1 MDPTKSLVEQY
12 RAEVN
17 FNNLQIVPTGPTKAV
32 IENHLR
38 ATLET
43 KGVTLRFQDTGQTTL
58 IFASTHKQG
67 TEPIGWIALARVPTH
82 MSIETILKH
91 TEEAVAA

>member
-17 FNNLQIVPTGPTKAV
+17 LNTLQLTLTSPNKHG
-32 IENHLR
+32 IEGYLR
-38 ATLET
+38 ATFEGNGT
-43 KGVTLRFQDTGQTTL
+43 TLKFQESGQTTL

-67 TEPIGWIALARVPTH
+67 TQPIEWISLARVPTH
-82 MSIETILKH
+82 LSVESMIKN

>member
-1 MDPTKSLVEQY
+1 MDPIKTLVEQY

-17 FNNLQIVPTGPTKAV
+17 HNNLQITLTGPTKAA

-43 KGVTLRFQDTGQTTL
+43 KGATLKFQDMGQTTL
-58 IFASTHKQG
+58 IYASTHKQG

-82 MSIETILKH
+82 MSIEVMLKNA
-91 TEEAVAA
+91 EEAVAA